1 MKPFPW
7 RAGMRAID
15 RRGNPWRVYADG
27 FSGLRGQ
34 GEPAGYTADWLS
46 VAELLGAMPDPNDG
60 ATRGAFLDAIREA
73 WRLPTAHVVWSADKA
88 RVHDPDRPWR
98 SGDDNDPALIELLNQ
113 YTWMVK
119 GPGQTDAWL
128 ADIEN
133 RVSSEVYARVLRDIL
148 GNGPSE
154 FAALMAAWE
163 AAP

>member
-73 WRLPTAHVVWSADKA
+73 WGEPLIYIQWSYTWKKWYPYRRGDTLGTG
-88 RVHDPDRPWR
+88 VE
-98 SGDDNDPALIELLNQ
+98 GDDRRFTLGGFD
-113 YTWMVK
+113 
-119 GPGQTDAWL
+119 
-128 ADIEN
+128 
-133 RVSSEVYARVLRDIL
+133 SEWD
-148 GNGPSE
+148 
-154 FAALMAAWE
+154 ALMAAWE